1 MFRFHSYPHI
11 GGVPMIRCEGIQARS
26 KEADSRSAPEGVRG
40 FKSLPSHRCSGSIS
54 STSAPGYF
62 PGHLPGSVSPHGPG
76 GFITGDAATGVLDES
91 G

>member
-11 GGVPMIRCEGIQARS
+11 GGVPMIRCEGIQAWS

-40 FKSLPSHRCSGSIS
+40 FKSLPSHRFSGEVS
-54 STSAPGYF
+54 SPSVHPGIP
-62 PGHLPGSVSPHGPG
+62 PGHLPWSDSHRGPG
-76 GFITGDAATGVLDES
+76 IFIS